1 MALERRPV
9 ISPLIPLCGLES
21 AFSFLLSPML
31 IFHTADWHLGNI
43 FHRHDRMAEHRHFFS
58 WLIAQLREQQP
69 DVMIISGDVFDN
81 ANPSAA
87 AETLFYEVLKEAVQA
102 VEGLQI
108 VIIAGNHDSAHR
120 LEAPSPFLK
129 ANNIYVRGNV
139 KRTEA
144 GTPDFDDL
152 LLPLSSRRS
161 SEAQMVCLALPFL
174 RSSDY
179 PSGLSVGEGIKYY
192 VDGMLKAL
200 HRTAFKKL
208 PIIAAAHFYAAGAEI
223 SEEHSE
229 RLVVGGQDA
238 VLTRN
243 MDKVVSYTALGHIHR
258 RQCVDYDRQMWY
270 AGSVLPLSF
279 SEKHYTHGINCVR
292 LFDDGKCTVDHLQ
305 YTPLRKLRSIPS
317 KGAATTAEVMEALEQ
332 LPTADEHPNSDAWDY
347 LEIRVREQHPEPTFL
362 SEVTEALRGKAVHF
376 CRIVREMPVRSYEEQ
391 EIVVSNAAL
400 HITPTEMALRFYKQ
414 RFSNDMPQQ
423 MLDRFM
429 KVCE

>member
-1 MALERRPV
+1 
-9 ISPLIPLCGLES
+9 
-21 AFSFLLSPML
+21 ML

-43 FHRHDRMAEHRHFFS
+43 FHRHDRLAEHRHFFK
-58 WLIAQLREQQP
+58 WLISQLKEHQP

-87 AETLFYEVLKEAVQA
+87 AESLFYEVLKEAIQA

-139 KRTEA
+139 KRTEDGA
-144 GTPDFDDL
+144 PDFEDL
-152 LLPLSSRRS
+152 LLPLSSRKN
-161 SEAQMVCLALPFL
+161 SEAEVVCLALPYL
-174 RSSDY
+174 RSSEY
-179 PSGLSVGEGIKYY
+179 PSGLSVGDGIKYY

-200 HRTAFKKL
+200 HRTDFMRL

-238 VLTRN
+238 VLTRSV
-243 MDKVVSYTALGHIHR
+243 DKVVSYTALGHIHR

-270 AGSVLPLSF
+270 SGSVLPLSF
-279 SEKHYTHGINCVR
+279 SEKHYNHGVNCVR
-292 LFDDGKCTVDHLQ
+292 IFEDGKCTVDYLP
-305 YTPLRKLRSIPS
+305 YSPLRRLHSIPER
-317 KGAATTAEVMEALEQ
+317 GAASTAEVMEALSK
-332 LPTADEHPNSDAWDY
+332 LPNADEVPNRDAWDY
-347 LEIRVREQHPEPTFL
+347 LEIRVREQQPEPTFL
-362 SEVTEALRGKAVHF
+362 AEVTEVLKGKAVYF
-376 CRIVREMPVRSYEEQ
+376 CRIVREMITHNNDDQ
-391 EIVVSNAAL
+391 EAVISNAAL
-400 HITPTEMALRFYKQ
+400 HITPLEMAQRFYRQ
-414 RFSNDMPQQ
+414 RYPEDMPQE

-429 KVCE
+429 KVTGGGE

>member
-1 MALERRPV
+1 
-9 ISPLIPLCGLES
+9 
-21 AFSFLLSPML
+21 ML

-43 FHRHDRMAEHRHFFS
+43 FHRHDRLAEHRHFFN
-58 WLIAQLREQQP
+58 WLIAQLREHQP
-69 DVMIISGDVFDN
+69 DAMIVSGDIFDN

-87 AETLFYEVLKEAVQA
+87 AESLFYEVLKEAIQA

-144 GTPDFDDL
+144 GVPDFEDL
-152 LLPLSSRRS
+152 LLPLSSRKGA
-161 SEAQMVCLALPFL
+161 EAEVVCLALPYL
-174 RSSDY
+174 RSSEY
-179 PSGLSVGEGIKYY
+179 PSGLSVGDGIKYY

-200 HRTAFKKL
+200 YRTDFKKL

-238 VLTRN
+238 VLTRSV
-243 MDKVVSYTALGHIHR
+243 DKVVSYTALGHIHR

-270 AGSVLPLSF
+270 SGSVLPLSF
-279 SEKHYTHGINCVR
+279 SEKHYNHGVNCVR
-292 LFDDGKCTVDHLQ
+292 IFEDGKCTVDYLP
-305 YTPLRKLRSIPS
+305 YSPLRRLHSIPER
-317 KGAATTAEVMEALEQ
+317 GAASTAEVMEALSK
-332 LPTADEHPNSDAWDY
+332 LPNADEVPNRDAWDY
-347 LEIRVREQHPEPTFL
+347 LEIRVREQQPEPTFL
-362 SEVTEALRGKAVHF
+362 AEVTEVLKGKAVYF
-376 CRIVREMPVRSYEEQ
+376 CRIVREMITHNNDDQ
-391 EIVVSNAAL
+391 EAVISNAAL
-400 HITPTEMALRFYKQ
+400 HITPLEMAQRFYRQ
-414 RFSNDMPQQ
+414 RYPEDMPQE

-429 KVCE
+429 KVTGGGE

>member
-1 MALERRPV
+1 
-9 ISPLIPLCGLES
+9 
-21 AFSFLLSPML
+21 ML

-43 FHRHDRMAEHRHFFS
+43 FHRHDRLAEHRHFFS
-58 WLIAQLREQQP
+58 WLINQLREHQP

-87 AETLFYEVLKEAVQA
+87 AERLFYEVLKEATQV

-129 ANNIYVRGNV
+129 SNNIYVRGHV
-139 KRTEA
+139 KRTDT

-152 LLPLSSRRS
+152 LLPLSSRSDR
-161 SEAQMVCLALPFL
+161 EAKMVCLALPFL

-192 VDGMLKAL
+192 IDGMLKAL
-200 HRTAFKKL
+200 YRSDFKAL
-208 PIIAAAHFYAAGAEI
+208 PVVAAAHFYAAGAQI

-243 MDKVVSYTALGHIHR
+243 VDKVVSYTALGHIHR

-279 SEKHYTHGINCVR
+279 SEKHYTHGINCVS
-292 LFDDGKCTVDHLQ
+292 LSEGGKCDVQFLQ
-305 YTPLRKLRSIPS
+305 YTPLRKLRSIPER
-317 KGAATTAEVMEALEQ
+317 GAATTTEVMDALAK
-332 LPTADEHPNSDAWDY
+332 LPQIDDATDREAWDY
-347 LEIRVREQHPEPTFL
+347 LEIRVREQQPEPTFL
-362 SEVTEALRGKAVHF
+362 AEVTEVLRNKAVNF
-376 CRIVREMPVRSYEEQ
+376 CRIVREMPVRTYDEQ
-391 EIVVSNAAL
+391 ETVVSNAAL
-400 HITPTEMALRFYKQ
+400 HITPLEMAQRHYKQ
-414 RFSNDMPQQ
+414 RYTEGMPEEI
-423 MLDRFM
+423 LKRFM
-429 KVCE
+429 QVIE